1 MQTMAD
7 RSSTLFD
14 DIEMGDEIG
23 PIELVATDE
32 NVSTFCELWGNPMP
46 NRFTSQEVAEA
57 AGLPGPIVPG
67 VMSMAIMSQALTDWA
82 GPEALKD
89 LDLVFRQPV
98 PHNKPLLISATVT
111 DTRQEEGE
119 NLIECDVLMTGTAGE
134 RYVGGTA
141 LIALPSNKA

>member
-1 MQTMAD
+1 MAN
-7 RSSTLFD
+7 SNGPFFE

-23 PIELVATDE
+23 PVELVATDE

-46 NRFTSQEVAEA
+46 NRFTSQAVAESS
-57 AGLPGPIVPG
+57 GLPGPIVPG

-82 GPEALKD
+82 GAEALKD

-98 PHNKPLLISATVT
+98 PHNKPLLISATIT
-111 DTRQEEGE
+111 DTRQEDGE

-141 LIALPSNKA
+141 LIALPSSGG

>member
-1 MQTMAD
+1 MTPGNCPY
-7 RSSTLFD
+7 FE
-14 DIEMGDEIG
+14 DIELGGEIG
-23 PIELVATDE
+23 PRELVATDD
-32 NVSTFCELWGNPMP
+32 NVVNFCRLWGNPMP
-46 NRFTSQEVAEA
+46 NRFTDQAIAEA
-57 AGLPGPIVPG
+57 SGLPGPIVPG

-82 GPEALKD
+82 GPESLKD

-111 DTRQEEGE
+111 DTRQENGE

-141 LIALPSNKA
+141 LISLPSKAE